1 MSTLLQGPRGNC
13 GPIVCLSYHP
23 AFCGPKNEKYLSGFD
38 VLDLVEL
45 LWWSESIWVLLS
57 LMPIS
62 LVFILLSLACKWPE
76 IVCVSL
82 LVVWATLAVC
92 RPTCTQPAIV
102 PRTLAEANTSAG
114 LILKQL
120 WAWGR
125 WQQLLS
131 ANLPVDIVA
140 VLADRQQGLVGW
152 QIPSVSRLSFPIKPF
167 HLNVQST
174 PWQARKN
181 DPNKTLLVYF
191 NKSPFFQPPPCNW
204 RGWAIF

>member
-45 LWWSESIWVLLS
+45 LWWSESIWVLFS
-57 LMPIS
+57 LMSIS
-62 LVFILLSLACKWPE
+62 LVFILLSLACKLPK
-76 IVCVSL
+76 IVCVPL
-82 LVVWATLAVC
+82 LVVRATLAA
-92 RPTCTQPAIV
+92 CTQPAIV
-102 PRTLAEANTSAG
+102 PRTQAEANTSAG

-120 WAWGR
+120 WAWRR
-125 WQQLLS
+125 WQQFLS

-140 VLADRQQGLVGW
+140 VLADRQPGLVGW

-174 PWQARKN
+174 PWQAKKW
-181 DPNKTLLVYF
+181 PE
-191 NKSPFFQPPPCNW
+191 
-204 RGWAIF
+204 

>member
-38 VLDLVEL
+38 VLGLVEL
-45 LWWSESIWVLLS
+45 LWWSESIWVS
-57 LMPIS
+57 LMLIS
-62 LVFILLSLACKWPE
+62 PVSLSFYPQHVNDQILF
-76 IVCVSL
+76 VCTLTAL
-82 LVVWATLAVC
+82 LVVCGGFRAS
-92 RPTCTQPAIV
+92 CTQPAIV

-114 LILKQL
+114 LILEQP

-140 VLADRQQGLVGW
+140 VLADRQPGLVGW

-174 PWQARKN
+174 PWQAKKMTRIRR
-181 DPNKTLLVYF
+181 Y
-191 NKSPFFQPPPCNW
+191 
-204 RGWAIF
+204 